1 MKRLIFWVIVW
12 SAVALFVGNWLI
24 EIGNTAS
31 TFMFLG
37 VLFAFAAWIFVYRA
51 LSPVSVFTGI
61 NPAFAAFFLAVSLG
75 VGGNL
80 YITEFF
86 LPIRLLIGIMF
97 SLLSVVALLFVL
109 FSGMRYEIDER
120 LKHAEPWHILM
131 GEFAILFAF
140 FLIRIA

>member
-1 MKRLIFWVIVW
+1 MKRLIFWAIVW

-24 EIGNTAS
+24 EIGSTAS
-31 TFMFLG
+31 VFMFLG
-37 VLFAFAAWIFVYRA
+37 ALVAFAAWIFVYRA

-61 NPAFAAFFLAVSLG
+61 NPAIAAFFLAVAFG

-80 YITEFF
+80 YITESFF
-86 LPIRLLIGIMF
+86 LLRFLLGIAVG
-97 SLLSVVALLFVL
+97 LLSVAALLFVL

-131 GEFAILFAF
+131 GEFVILLTF